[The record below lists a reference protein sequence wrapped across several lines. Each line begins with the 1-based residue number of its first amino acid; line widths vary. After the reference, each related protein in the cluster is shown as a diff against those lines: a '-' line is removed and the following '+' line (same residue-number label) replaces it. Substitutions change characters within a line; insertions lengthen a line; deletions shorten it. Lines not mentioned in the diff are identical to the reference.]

1 MTMILA
7 FQSLPM
13 DLVNEIINM
22 TPWEGQW
29 ELHKICMDQLKNMR
43 KRLEDY
49 QAGRRYCQCGNLL
62 PPVRKRCVNY
72 SYNRYVFS
80 EIKRKKVYMRIHHPR
95 QVNRPV
101 YLYPSQTN
109 RRPIGYTA
117 QSSY

>member
-1 MTMILA
+1 MSMILA

-62 PPVRKRCVNY
+62 PPVRKRWVNH
-72 SYNRYVFS
+72 SYKRYVFS
-80 EIKRKKVYMRIHHPR
+80 EIKMLKRWHIRRGRLNH
-95 QVNRPV
+95 PV
-101 YLYPSQTN
+101 YLYPRQTN